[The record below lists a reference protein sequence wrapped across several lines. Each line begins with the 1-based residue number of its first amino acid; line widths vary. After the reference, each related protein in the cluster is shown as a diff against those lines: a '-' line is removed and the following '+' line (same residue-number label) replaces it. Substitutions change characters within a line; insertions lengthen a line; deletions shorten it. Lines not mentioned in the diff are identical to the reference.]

1 MAARRRFQKA
11 DRRHLVALLTLP
23 LIAASGVLSAYSAEA
38 ATTPTSASAPPA
50 LGSGVS
56 LAATTTPV
64 PPQDD
69 PFYQP
74 PAGYGSAAPGTI
86 LRSRTVQLAAFATLP
101 QDVRAWQLLYRT
113 TNYEGQPEATVTTV
127 LLPDGTA
134 PRGLL
139 SYQVAEDAV
148 APQCAMSYVLREGA
162 GLDGAISQAEILL
175 IDAAVAQGFAV
186 SVPDY
191 EGPDGD
197 FGAAGQPGYAIL
209 DGIRAAEQF
218 APLGLP
224 GQSTAVGIWG
234 YSGGSLASGWAAQV
248 QPTYAPELNL
258 RGVAVG
264 GFVTNIDQAFTQING
279 GEASGLIVAVLDGV
293 ARTVPALAAALDTY
307 LTPAGRAELAN
318 GASQCAAAD
327 VVEYPFVNV
336 SNLLTIPLAQFL
348 ALPSV
353 NAALNGLNLGGS
365 APTAPMFVYHAVND
379 ELIPIAGT
387 DATVNNYCAHGTS
400 VTYTRDELSEHVSLA
415 VIGAPAA
422 LSWLTQRLT
431 GGPAPGG
438 CTTTT
443 VPSMLLT
450 AGDLDNAASLALA
463 DLTGLLDQPIGAAEF
478 G

>member
-1 MAARRRFQKA
+1 MSP
-11 DRRHLVALLTLP
+11 V
-23 LIAASGVLSAYSAEA
+23 G
-38 ATTPTSASAPPA
+38 ATPAPDSVSAPHTSTPN
-50 LGSGVS
+50 LS
-56 LAATTTPV
+56 LTAATTPV

-69 PFYQP
+69 PFYAP
-74 PAGYGSAAPGTI
+74 PVGYGSASPGTI
-86 LRSRTVQLAAFATLP
+86 LRSRPVQLAAFANLP
-101 QDVRAWQLLYRT
+101 QDVEAWQLLYRT
-113 TNYEGQPEATVTTV
+113 TNSDGQPEATVTTV
-127 LLPDGTA
+127 LLPSGPA

-148 APQCAMSYVLREGA
+148 APQCAMSYVLQQGA
-162 GLDGAISQAEILL
+162 GLAGANSQAEVLL
-175 IDAAVAQGFAV
+175 IDAALAQGFAV

-191 EGPDGD
+191 EGPGGD
-197 FGAAGQPGYAIL
+197 FGAARQPGYAIL
-209 DGIRAAEQF
+209 DGVRAAEQF
-218 APLGLP
+218 TPLGLQ
-224 GQSTAVGIWG
+224 GRSTPVGISG

-248 QPTYAPELNL
+248 QPSYAPELSV

-264 GFVTNIDQAFTQING
+264 GFVTNIVQALTQING

-307 LTPAGRAELAN
+307 LTPAGKGALAN
-318 GASQCAAAD
+318 GAAQCAAAD
-327 VVEYPFVNV
+327 VAEYPFVNV
-336 SNLLTIPLAQFL
+336 SNYLTIPLAQFL
-348 ALPSV
+348 ALPAV
-353 NAALNGLNLGGS
+353 NAAMNGLDLGGS
-365 APTAPMFVYHAVND
+365 VPTAPMFVYHAVND

-387 DATVNNYCAHGTS
+387 DATVRTYCASGDS

-431 GGPAPGG
+431 GGAVPHG

-450 AGDLDNAASLALA
+450 AGDLDNLSSTLLA
-463 DLTGLLDQPIGAAEF
+463 DLSGLLNLLIGPAAF

>member
-1 MAARRRFQKA
+1 
-11 DRRHLVALLTLP
+11 
-23 LIAASGVLSAYSAEA
+23 
-38 ATTPTSASAPPA
+38 
-50 LGSGVS
+50 
-56 LAATTTPV
+56 
-64 PPQDD
+64 
-69 PFYQP
+69 
-74 PAGYGSAAPGTI
+74 
-86 LRSRTVQLAAFATLP
+86 
-101 QDVRAWQLLYRT
+101 
-113 TNYEGQPEATVTTV
+113 V
-127 LLPDGTA
+127 LLPAGTA

-139 SYQVAEDAV
+139 SYQVAEDAA
-148 APQCAMSYVLREGA
+148 APQCAMSYALREGA

-197 FGAAGQPGYAIL
+197 FGAARQPGYAIL
-209 DGIRAAEQF
+209 DGIRAAERF

-307 LTPAGRAELAN
+307 LTPAGQAELAN

-327 VVEYPFVNV
+327 VAEYPFVNV

-353 NAALNGLNLGGS
+353 SAALNGLNLGGS
-365 APTAPMFVYHAVND
+365 VPSAPMFVYHAVND

-387 DATVNNYCAHGTS
+387 DATVDNYCDHGES
-400 VTYTRDELSEHVSLA
+400 VSYTRDELSEHVSLA

-431 GGPAPGG
+431 GGTEPLG

-450 AGDLDNAASLALA
+450 AGDLDNVSSTLLA
-463 DLTGLLDQPIGAAEF
+463 DLAGLLDQPIGPAEF